1 MNKSTATSAQVIA
14 TSMCFGGFR
23 ATIFSGSKQIASQHF
38 AAKGW
43 GNHHV
48 NAAHKAMKTWMAAFG
63 VS

>member
-1 MNKSTATSAQVIA
+1 
-14 TSMCFGGFR
+14 MCFGGFR